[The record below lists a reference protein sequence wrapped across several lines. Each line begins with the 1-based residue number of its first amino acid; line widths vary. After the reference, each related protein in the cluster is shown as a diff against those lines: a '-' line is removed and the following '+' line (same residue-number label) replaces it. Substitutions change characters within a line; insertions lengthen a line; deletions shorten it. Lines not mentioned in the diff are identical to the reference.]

1 MKSKNEKK
9 PEAGNRARN
18 KSLSTIV
25 EKSEIT
31 DQTLNSIY

>member
-9 PEAGNRARN
+9 PEAGRPRN